1 MAPTQAGH
9 PNFLGADT
17 NSSRGEHFQGDPAD
31 GYLFYEDSKLGMK
44 NPTSNNRRYNV
55 PKSAC
60 PRRHILSKC
69 PVPSKIQILSA
80 KNRLKAR
87 FEELS

>member
-1 MAPTQAGH
+1 MAPTQAGNH
-9 PNFLGADT
+9 NFLGGEHT
-17 NSSRGEHFQGDPAD
+17 SSRGEPAD

-44 NPTSNNRRYNV
+44 YPTSNNRRYNV

-69 PVPSKIQILSA
+69 PVPSKIQIMSA

-87 FEELS
+87 YDELS